1 MCCGDSSDY
10 DQPQPQNLQGFLL
23 PPRPHQQQRV
33 VHYERKRVQV
43 QATEAAHNYG
53 WGGQQ
58 TGNRDSYL
66 EPSLGG
72 ALYGLPGSD
81 FRQMP
86 APAAAATRPP
96 QNYAV
101 QRRKPVAADPRQQQQ
116 QRRPNTPYHPRPQ
129 QQQQPGGSGSFCAAP
144 TPPKPSYQRA
154 ERRQPV
160 PQLQPARYR
169 AHPQRPSPPPVVRE
183 QPTRMPPMSSA
194 PAIRRDIVINSVDPR
209 VHNAE
214 PQAAVFGYADF
225 EPQKL
230 VRRDSNGVSEC
241 SSDDDRDD
249 PDAWR
254 RHNVSPEIASSR
266 EKISHNLYDHMGL
279 GYGRDGC
286 AF

>member
-23 PPRPHQQQRV
+23 PPGPHQQRRV
-33 VHYERKRVQV
+33 DHYEQKRVQV
-43 QATEAAHNYG
+43 QATEAA
-53 WGGQQ
+53 QRA
-58 TGNRDSYL
+58 GNRDSYL
-66 EPSLGG
+66 EPALGG

-81 FRQMP
+81 FHQMP

-116 QRRPNTPYHPRPQ
+116 QQRPNTPYHSRPQQQQQQ
-129 QQQQPGGSGSFCAAP
+129 QQQQPGGSGSFGAAP
-144 TPPKPSYQRA
+144 TPPKPSYHGA

-160 PQLQPARYR
+160 PQPQLARYR

-183 QPTRMPPMSSA
+183 RPMRMPPMSSA
-194 PAIRRDIVINSVDPR
+194 PAIRRDIVINGVDPR
-209 VHNAE
+209 VHRAE
-214 PQAAVFGYADF
+214 PQAAAFGYADF
-225 EPQKL
+225 EPLKL

-279 GYGRDGC
+279 GYGRAGC